1 MSRLSKEIVKNSLKK
16 TKFFIKRSISRG
28 KQTIKR
34 NAPGLLMTGGIV
46 SMVGG
51 TVSACKATLKVHDII
66 DDAVN
71 TLHFI
76 ESLEGQNK
84 PLKTGEIYTTELAAI
99 DKKNLKIKTM
109 VAVAKG
115 YLPAI
120 TLIALGIVGVC
131 CGHAVLKQRYTTM
144 IVAYEGLK
152 TSFENYRKK
161 VADKWGKEAENDI
174 YYGEKT
180 KKIVKAIDEN
190 GEVYDKEIET
200 RVGGCADGYHV
211 IFCPE
216 TTRDFSDWNTMNA
229 AFIIGQ
235 LSYLN
240 RKLKEDGYVYLNTA
254 LEAFGFEPVPEGQV
268 LGWIDSPDKKMHGED
283 EFKIWLGPDVEDF
296 VRNCEIGLLD
306 DVVESIW
313 HEFIFNVDGNIVNS
327 LLDKKKEKVELNY
340 LDQNYV

>member
-1 MSRLSKEIVKNSLKK
+1 MINKKMLKSGFLHGKIIMKKVLYK
-16 TKFFIKRSISRG
+16 TKNKIS
-28 KQTIKR
+28 R
-34 NAPGLLMTGGIV
+34 NAPGLLMTGGIL

-51 TVSACKATLKVHDII
+51 TVSACKATLKVHDIV
-66 DDAVN
+66 DEAVN

-84 PLKTGEIYTTELAAI
+84 PLKTGEIYTTELAEI

-120 TLIALGIVGVC
+120 TLIALGIVGIC
-131 CGHAVLKQRYTTM
+131 CGHTVLKQRYTTM
-144 IVAYEGLK
+144 IVAYEGIK

-200 RVGGCADGYHV
+200 RVGGCSDGYHV

-240 RKLKEDGYVYLNTA
+240 RKLHEDGYVYLNTA
-254 LEAFGFEPVPEGQV
+254 LEAFGFETVPEGQV
-268 LGWIDSPDKKMHGED
+268 LGWIDSPDKEALGEN

-296 VRNCEIGLLD
+296 IRDCEIGLFD

-313 HEFIFNVDGNIVNS
+313 HEFIFNIDGNIVNG
-327 LLDKKKEKVELNY
+327 LLDKKKEKTELNY